1 MNINTYAVGSNSKC
15 PLFCTCYYLSAPQNG
30 EFIISEFFQYFSH
43 LFPPFFQS
51 TSPPTTVLLS
61 MLSSLFSTQSGRLP
75 FLCFTVGPLIFTPKY
90 LPYMLKSRAT
100 LFSTCSTTRSAL
112 VGGGGGPLGGVEAS
126 LASCVFLIRQAV
138 YPANPI
144 PDSGSQSGSLSRRG
158 LGSQDS
164 RITCE

>member
-1 MNINTYAVGSNSKC
+1 MCEYKHLRSRFQLKMSTFLHVL
-15 PLFCTCYYLSAPQNG
+15 LFECTTKWRVYHLR
-30 EFIISEFFQYFSH
+30 IFQYFSH

-138 YPANPI
+138 
-144 PDSGSQSGSLSRRG
+144 
-158 LGSQDS
+158 
-164 RITCE
+164 